1 MVIIDRFPLHVRI
14 AAFIRVV
21 RNFKTLVQKMN
32 QLSSH
37 RYTDDPSSV
46 IETFEQFMDS
56 KSDLALPTHVMKSK
70 L

>member
-56 KSDLALPTHVMKSK
+56 KSDHVMKSK